1 MEGKSKRDGQKER
14 AEASD
19 RLAVWKE
26 RKLSEEK
33 ETEERSEKDDKK
45 KD

>member
-26 RKLSEEK
+26 RARGMDRKRGQRLV
-33 ETEERSEKDDKK
+33 TG
-45 KD
+45 